1 MHWTTAV
8 IQAYGYPG
16 ILLIVL
22 IENLFPPIPSEIIL
36 PFAGFLVSR
45 GVLTMPGV
53 VIAATMGS
61 VLGALVLYM
70 AGRWFGRERIYL
82 VVTRYG
88 RILTVSERD
97 VQRTEEWFQRYGTW
111 TVFFCRMIPIMRS
124 LISIP
129 AGLVA
134 MDVPVFTFY
143 TTVGT
148 LIWNILLVGIGAAL
162 GAAWP
167 LLSTWIGYY
176 QDAVLVVIL
185 AVLAVFAAVRLSK
198 TRER

>member
-134 MDVPVFTFY
+134 MDVLVFTFY